1 MRWAGFEI
9 AGIGSA
15 ERVDYV
21 NTWIYVYN
29 EKPKALAE
37 LARLLNVR
45 EKYIV
50 RQPDP
55 DQEADML
62 VILGADYDPCR

>member
-1 MRWAGFEI
+1 VP
-9 AGIGSA
+9 
-15 ERVDYV
+15 ER
-21 NTWIYVYN
+21 N
-29 EKPKALAE
+29 
-37 LARLLNVR
+37 
-45 EKYIV
+45 IV